1 MRLIFQ
7 KLFFYLDNAIGTHG
21 SAECASDAGFLIG
34 DLSRMMTLLID
45 LIGCKSEKLLG
56 TYVDTKSAALAVIC
70 VKGKLCH
77 SFLPFWFSFYIK
89 LFCSLSGKIFAI
101 LPSSSFATSS
111 LTVVITTGSPV
122 RRDTSSA

>member
-1 MRLIFQ
+1 MRLIFI

-34 DLSRMMTLLID
+34 DLSGVVTLLID

-77 SFLPFWFSFYIK
+77 SFLPFRFSFYIK
-89 LFCSLSGKIFAI
+89 LFCSLRGKTLLHFPSRLGAI
-101 LPSSSFATSS
+101 SS
-111 LTVVITTGSPV
+111 LTVVMTTGSPEIAE
-122 RRDTSSA
+122 TSSA